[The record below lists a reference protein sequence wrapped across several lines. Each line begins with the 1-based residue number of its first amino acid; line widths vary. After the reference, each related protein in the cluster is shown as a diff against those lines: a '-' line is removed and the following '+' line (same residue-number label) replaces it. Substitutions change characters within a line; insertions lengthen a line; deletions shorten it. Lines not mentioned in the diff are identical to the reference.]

1 MEAEQLRDLVL
12 NSLEELKARDVKDID
27 VRDKTDVTD
36 IIVIASGT
44 SDTHVKA
51 IADSVIQEAKRAGER
66 PLGVEGE
73 THGEW
78 VLIDLDAVVVHVMLP
93 RVRDYY
99 NLERLWEVDV
109 PAARKAHENH

>member
-1 MEAEQLRDLVL
+1 MQPDQLRDLVL
-12 NSLEELKARDVKDID
+12 NSLDDLKAREIKAID
-27 VRDKTDVTD
+27 VRGKTDVTD
-36 IIVIASGT
+36 IVVIASGT

-51 IADSVIQEAKRAGER
+51 IADSVVQDAKQAGER

-78 VLIDLDAVVVHVMLP
+78 VLIDLGDVVVHVMLP
-93 RVRDYY
+93 RVRDFY

-109 PAARKAHENH
+109 PAARKANETH